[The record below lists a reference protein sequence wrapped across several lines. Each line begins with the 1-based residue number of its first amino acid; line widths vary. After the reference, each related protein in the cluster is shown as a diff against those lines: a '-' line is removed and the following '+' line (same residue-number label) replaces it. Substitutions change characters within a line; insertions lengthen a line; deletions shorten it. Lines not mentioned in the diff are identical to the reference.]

1 MATSL
6 KQVLLAWST
15 VFLRV
20 SMHDFVYHMRETG
33 LSFPQM
39 NVLTHLHYRGPTEV
53 LHLAGEMLG
62 SPAAASQMV
71 ERLVQAGLVERVESP
86 GDRRVRLV
94 HLTPRGQQAV
104 ADSIAARQAWVEQ
117 LVGSLTEEEQ
127 AGVGEAL
134 ELLTEHAMRLQDP
147 ASGSSHGRAPDG

>member
-1 MATSL
+1 MATDL

-15 VFLRV
+15 VFLQV
-20 SMHDFVYHMRETG
+20 SMHDFVHHMRDTG

-53 LHLAGEMLG
+53 LHLASEMLG

-71 ERLVQAGLVERVESP
+71 ERLAQAGLVERVESP

-94 HLTPRGQQAV
+94 RLTPRGQQVV
-104 ADSIAARQAWVEQ
+104 ADSIAAREAWVER
-117 LVGSLTEEEQ
+117 LVDSLTEEER
-127 AGVGEAL
+127 AGIGEAL
-134 ELLTEHAMRLQDP
+134 ELLTEHAARLEDDP
-147 ASGSSHGRAPDG
+147 PGTSGGIPDA

>member
-1 MATSL
+1 MTHDL
-6 KQVLLAWST
+6 KQTLLEWST

-20 SMHDFVYHMRETG
+20 SMHDFVHHMRETG

-39 NVLTHLHYRGPTEV
+39 NVLTHLFYRGPTEV

-71 ERLVQAGLVERVESP
+71 ERLVQADLVERVESP

-94 HLTPRGQQAV
+94 HLTPHGQQVV
-104 ADSIAARQAWVEQ
+104 ADSIAAREAWVEQ
-117 LVGSLTEEEQ
+117 LVESLTEEERG
-127 AGVGEAL
+127 GVGEAL
-134 ELLTEHAMRLQDP
+134 ALLTEHAARLE
-147 ASGSSHGRAPDG
+147 DGAAGTTRGA